1 MGETLN
7 GLVLL
12 TFIEQTDEPIH
23 LLLESFHSRG
33 GGIFKRRKEAPSVND
48 RLSEVSN
55 MPTKEQKPLLG
66 TKGTRQGPQTLA
78 DLSTPL
84 LIWVSYTKERNTG
97 HRHPL
102 RGDQQVSSGFTN
114 MNASQLCGYTPYWKE
129 ERERREFLKGE
140 DYKG

>member
-1 MGETLN
+1 
-7 GLVLL
+7 
-12 TFIEQTDEPIH
+12 
-23 LLLESFHSRG
+23 
-33 GGIFKRRKEAPSVND
+33 
-48 RLSEVSN
+48 

-102 RGDQQVSSGFTN
+102 RGDQQVFGGFTN

-140 DYKG
+140 DYKGNGDSNLNRLPLNAQLTTCTRISVQILMRL